1 MNVSNQTKI
10 AIALLFLGVGA
21 ISFGSI
27 FMKLSEIE
35 LSPSATV
42 FNRFWLASMVFL
54 LWHGYKAIR
63 QRFSGD
69 KPIEQQPYTSQDL
82 LLLLGAG
89 ILWAATLVL
98 LAWSLTQT
106 SVAISSVLHNLA
118 PIFTSLG
125 VWLLFRQGFENQFL
139 IGMIIALGGAIAI
152 EFEELQ
158 IATDEVQG
166 SLAAIVSA
174 VFLSAYLL
182 IVEKLRTK
190 FSPATIQLW
199 ICAIAALAIFPVLL
213 FTQDQLFPSTVSG
226 WLWVIFLALICQVL
240 GHGLL
245 TYSLAKFSSVVVS
258 LVHLLEPVFSGIFA
272 LVIFSE
278 TLTFSNWVGF
288 AVVLMG
294 LYLAVSSQEA
304 VNLPFQESVK
314 NIINTFVQS
323 MTIKLSLLKQQFSET
338 PALLG
343 TVSLLFAL
351 IPISLAPSLTK
362 LCQQE
367 IGANAVVFHRSWIA
381 TVVFGLWNGLEAFR
395 YQQSIEGGRSQEI
408 DSALASPR
416 ASVNITSALLD
427 NQSIEQ
433 KPFTSQEVWLLL
445 AMGTSA
451 GTYLLLWA
459 WSLSQTS
466 VANVAL
472 LSNLNSLFVALA
484 GYLLFGRRFDN
495 RFVIGLVIALGGAI
509 AFELNKV
516 QFATDQILGDALAL
530 LTAVFMATCMLLIER
545 LRTRFSTA
553 TIMLWRC
560 GVTTMFLLPV
570 LPFLENRLF
579 PYSWTGWFFIIF
591 QALFCQVLGQGLL
604 AYSLSRISSGVV
616 AVTLLLE
623 PVLASIFAWF
633 IFSEQ
638 VGLFDWATFAVV
650 LAGIYLAQS
659 SQSIVPATHEGS

>member
-10 AIALLFLGVGA
+10 AIASLFVGVGA

-35 LSPSATV
+35 LSPNATV
-42 FNRFWLASMVFL
+42 FNRFWLASLVFL

-63 QRFSGD
+63 QRFSLD
-69 KPIEQQPYTSQDL
+69 KPIEQQTYTSRDL

-89 ILWAATLVL
+89 ILWAATLVF

-125 VWLLFRQGFENQFL
+125 VWLLFRQRFESQFL

-166 SLAAIVSA
+166 SFAAIVSA
-174 VFLSAYLL
+174 VFLGGYLL

-199 ICAIAALAIFPVLL
+199 ICAIAALVIFPILL
-213 FTQDQLFPSTVSG
+213 FTQDQLFPSTLSG
-226 WLWVIFLALICQVL
+226 WLWVISLALICQVL

-245 TYSLAKFSSVVVS
+245 TYSLARFSSVVVS

-278 TLTFSNWVGF
+278 KLTFSNWIGF
-288 AVVLMG
+288 AVVLIG
-294 LYLAVSSQEA
+294 LYLAVSSQA
-304 VNLPFQESVK
+304 AINYPFQESVK
-314 NIINTFVQS
+314 NIITILVKS
-323 MTIKLSLLKQQFSET
+323 MTLKLSLLKQQFSET

-343 TVSLLFAL
+343 TISLFIAL

-381 TVVFGLWNGLEAFR
+381 TVVFALWNGLEAFR
-395 YQQSIEGGRSQEI
+395 SQK
-408 DSALASPR
+408 S
-416 ASVNITSALLD
+416 D

-433 KPFTSQEVWLLL
+433 KPFTSQDVWLLL
-445 AMGTSA
+445 AMGTA
-451 GTYLLLWA
+451 AATYLLLWA

-495 RFVIGLVIALGGAI
+495 RFVIGLVMALLGAI

-530 LTAVFMATCMLLIER
+530 LTAIFMATCMLLIER

-560 GVTTMFLLPV
+560 GITTMFLLPV
-570 LPFLENRLF
+570 LPFLEDRLL
-579 PYSWTGWFFIIF
+579 PYSWMGWFFIIF

-604 AYSLSRISSGVV
+604 AYSLSRISSSVV
-616 AVTLLLE
+616 AVTLLIE

-659 SQSIVPATHEGS
+659 SQSTVQVTNEGS

>member
-1 MNVSNQTKI
+1 MNAFNQTKI
-10 AIALLFLGVGA
+10 AFASLFVGVGA

-27 FMKLSEIE
+27 FVRLSETE
-35 LSPSATV
+35 LSPNATV
-42 FNRFWLASMVFL
+42 FNRFWLSSVVFL
-54 LWHGYKAIR
+54 LWNGYKAIR
-63 QRFSGD
+63 QRLSSD
-69 KPIEQQPYTSQDL
+69 KPVEQQSYTGDDL
-82 LLLLGAG
+82 WLLLGAG
-89 ILWAATLVL
+89 IFWAATLVF

-125 VWLLFRQGFENQFL
+125 VWLLFRQGFEKQFL
-139 IGMIIALGGAIAI
+139 IGMVIALGGAIAI

-158 IATDEVQG
+158 MAKDEVEG
-166 SLAAIVSA
+166 GVAAIISA
-174 VFLSAYLL
+174 IFLSAYLL

-199 ICAIAALAIFPVLL
+199 ICAIATLVIFPILL
-213 FTQDQLFPSTVSG
+213 FTQDQLFPSTVNG
-226 WLWVIFLALICQVL
+226 WIWVISLALICQVF

-278 TLTFSNWVGF
+278 ILTFSNWVGF

-294 LYLAVSSQEA
+294 LYFAISSQAA
-304 VNLPFQESVK
+304 VNFPFQESVK
-314 NIINTFVQS
+314 NIVNTFVEN
-323 MTIKLSLLKQQFSET
+323 MTIKLSLLKQQFSDT

-343 TVSLLFAL
+343 TLSLLFAL
-351 IPISLAPSLTK
+351 IPVSLAPSLTK

-381 TVVFGLWNGLEAFR
+381 TVVFGLWNALEAYR
-395 YQQSIEGGRSQEI
+395 YQQS
-408 DSALASPR
+408 
-416 ASVNITSALLD
+416 D

-433 KPFTSQEVWLLL
+433 KPFTRQEVWLLL

-459 WSLSQTS
+459 WALSQTS

-545 LRTRFSTA
+545 LRTRFSTQ

-560 GVTTMFLLPV
+560 GVTTMLLLPV
-570 LPFLENRLF
+570 VLFLEDRLF

-604 AYSLSRISSGVV
+604 AYSLSRISSSVV

-638 VGLFDWATFAVV
+638 VGFFDWLTFAVV
-650 LAGIYLAQS
+650 LVGIYLAQS
-659 SQSIVPATHEGS
+659 SQSTVQVTNQVTNEAS

>member
-10 AIALLFLGVGA
+10 AIASLFLGVGA

-27 FMKLSEIE
+27 FLKLSEIE

-42 FNRFWLASMVFL
+42 FNRFWLASVVFL

-63 QRFSGD
+63 QRFSLD
-69 KPIEQQPYTSQDL
+69 KPVEQQLYTSQDL
-82 LLLLGAG
+82 WLLLGAG

-139 IGMIIALGGAIAI
+139 IGMAIALGGAIAI

-158 IATDEVQG
+158 FATDEVQG
-166 SLAAIVSA
+166 SFAAIVSA
-174 VFLSAYLL
+174 IFLSAYLL

-199 ICAIAALAIFPVLL
+199 ICAIAALVIFPILL

-226 WLWVIFLALICQVL
+226 WLWVISLALICQVL

-245 TYSLAKFSSVVVS
+245 TYSLARFSSVVVS

-278 TLTFSNWVGF
+278 KLTFSNWIGF
-288 AVVLMG
+288 AVVLIG
-294 LYLAVSSQEA
+294 LYLAISSQAA
-304 VNLPFQESVK
+304 VNYPFQKSVK
-314 NIINTFVQS
+314 NIVNTFLKS

-381 TVVFGLWNGLEAFR
+381 TVVFGLWNGIEAFR
-395 YQQSIEGGRSQEI
+395 YQQS
-408 DSALASPR
+408 
-416 ASVNITSALLD
+416 D

-433 KPFTSQEVWLLL
+433 KPFTRQEVWLLL

-484 GYLLFGRRFDN
+484 GYLLFGRRFDH

-516 QFATDQILGDALAL
+516 QFATDQILGDTLAL

-570 LPFLENRLF
+570 LPFLEDRLF

-604 AYSLSRISSGVV
+604 AYSLSRISSGIV

-650 LAGIYLAQS
+650 LMGIYLAQS
-659 SQSIVPATHEGS
+659 SQSTVQVTNEGS